1 LSSGFTFFFGLRS
14 AAALAI
20 ALSPDVI
27 LAGGA
32 RPAAKARRA

>member
-20 ALSPDVI
+20 ALTPDVKD
-27 LAGGA
+27 A
-32 RPAAKARRA
+32 RTG